1 MERLSRISRML
12 IKSIALLLLFHR
24 AVLAVSTA
32 CPLEQSCG
40 KANDSSAI
48 CRLDEQTMC
57 IRKYASKCHMD
68 IAACR
73 EGANYT
79 DFSDVY
85 CQMETYLCE
94 ETATYERWTIFFGH
108 SKD

>member
-1 MERLSRISRML
+1 MF
-12 IKSIALLLLFHR
+12 IKTIALLLLFC
-24 AVLAVSTA
+24 TA
-32 CPLEQSCG
+32 TNADGTVCALEKSCG
-40 KANDSSAI
+40 NVNESSAI

-73 EGANYT
+73 QGTNFT
-79 DFSDVY
+79 DYSDVY

-94 ETATYERWTIFFGH
+94 ETPTYERWTIFFGQV
-108 SKD
+108 KD